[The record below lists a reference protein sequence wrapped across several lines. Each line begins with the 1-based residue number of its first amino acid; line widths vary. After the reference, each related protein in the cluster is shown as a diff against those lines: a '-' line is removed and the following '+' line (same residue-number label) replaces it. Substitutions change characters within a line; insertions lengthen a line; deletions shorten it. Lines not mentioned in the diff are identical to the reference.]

1 MFGYVIVDKPELK
14 FREYDT
20 YRAYYC
26 GLCRRLKNRHG
37 LAGQLTLSYDMTF
50 LVMLLSSLYEPNISH
65 GTCKCAV
72 HPFKEQHTST
82 SIYSD
87 YVADMNVILSYYKC
101 VDDWQDERNFSRLVF
116 SKLLKKNAINKKEY
130 IATDVSSVNCET
142 SIQHDSLD
150 FETSVNPTFIDYEVK
165 VSKITEL
172 LALLKEKEDEGVTD
186 IDTMSGIFGN
196 IMSVLFTPH
205 HDEWEASLSR
215 IGFFLGKFIYILDA
229 YDDIEKDIKYNSY
242 NPFKNIYTEPDFKDN
257 IFSMLKM
264 MMAECSSTF
273 EFLPIVDN
281 VEILRNILYAGVWQS
296 KALYK
301 EERNK

>member
-1 MFGYVIVDKPELK
+1 MFGYVIVNKPELK

-26 GLCRRLKNRHG
+26 GLCRSLKKRHG
-37 LAGQLTLSYDMTF
+37 FAGQLTLSYDMTF
-50 LVMLLSSLYEPNISH
+50 LVMLLTSLYEPDISQD
-65 GTCKCAV
+65 TCRCAA
-72 HPFKEQHTST
+72 HPFRKQNTTVSM
-82 SIYSD
+82 YSD

-101 VDDWQDERNFSRLVF
+101 VDDWQDEKKLSGFAF
-116 SKLLKKNAINKKEY
+116 SKLIQNTVHCPSTNNRVDSSGTGSGAFTKHTF
-130 IATDVSSVNCET
+130 TDYDE
-142 SIQHDSLD
+142 
-150 FETSVNPTFIDYEVK
+150 K
-165 VSKITEL
+165 VSKISEL
-172 LALLKEKEDEGVTD
+172 LSLLKEKEDAGVTD
-186 IDTMSGIFGN
+186 IDTMAGIFGN

-229 YDDIEKDIKYNSY
+229 YDDLEKDIKNNSY
-242 NPFKNIYTEPDFKDN
+242 NPFKDIYTEPDFRDN

-281 VEILRNILYAGVWQS
+281 IEILRNILYAGVWQS
-296 KALYK
+296 RALYK
-301 EERNK
+301 EERKSNE